1 MLAECLQSACTP
13 AAELRDEIT
22 RTEGELVRK
31 GAELAACIAGST
43 PLGAILRLRSE
54 ELALSSYLRGLNFR
68 AKTAERAG

>member
-1 MLAECLQSACTP
+1 MLAECLQSPSTP
-13 AAELRDEIT
+13 AEELRDEIT

-43 PLGAILRLRSE
+43 PLGAILRLRAE

>member
-1 MLAECLQSACTP
+1 MLVECLESASAP

-22 RTEGELVRK
+22 RTEGELARK
-31 GAELAACIAGST
+31 SAELAAGVAGST

-54 ELALSSYLRGLNFR
+54 ELALTSYLKGLNFR